1 MLQGGVEAAAL
12 IIFRRRREFIFEAEG
27 VEEGAQP
34 RIIMRAETRMRA
46 ERVRHLRQGL
56 AEIGGDE
63 FLIRDVV
70 GDLAQPV
77 QVVGE
82 GEEARRDPA
91 LGHDF
96 ERAAHHAGAR
106 DLAEGADMRQAGR
119 AVAGLEQHALL
130 TAGFHAFDELS
141 RLFERPGGR
150 DARGF
155 DEFGRQ

>member
-12 IIFRRRREFIFEAEG
+12 IIFRRRREFVFEAEG
-27 VEEGAQP
+27 VEKGPQP
-34 RIIMRAETRMRA
+34 RIVVRSETVMRA

-63 FLIRDVV
+63 LFVRDVV

-77 QVVGE
+77 EVIGE

-96 ERAAHHAGAR
+96 EGAAHHAGAG

-130 TAGFHAFDELS
+130 TARLNSFDELS

-155 DEFGRQ
+155 DEFRRQ